1 MSLVGQIRISESAL
15 RAPIRSIGREYHT
28 LLARQLGRQRI
39 VPRGALPL
47 NTRSISAHESETQAR
62 IISRGKPGWQR
73 DERGIPWPASDA
85 AENQL
90 INRLLL
96 PRVRR
101 RGSITRALIAG
112 GTVAAGIF
120 SLGTASSLV
129 AATFA
134 ALDLASTIRGL
145 RRP

>member
-1 MSLVGQIRISESAL
+1 MSLVGQIRISESVL

-28 LLARQLGRQRI
+28 LLARDLGGRRI
-39 VPRGALPL
+39 RIRGALPL

-73 DERGIPWPASDA
+73 DDRGIPWPASDA

-101 RGSITRALIAG
+101 KGSVTRGLILG
-112 GTVAAGIF
+112 VTVAASAF
-120 SLGTASSLV
+120 SLGTATSFLAAAV
-129 AATFA
+129 AAS
-134 ALDLASTIRGL
+134 DLFSTIRGL